1 MVSIS
6 TPGLIYFIVHLN
18 FKKKLFKIS
27 NKKWEMLMML
37 LFFIQCKIKLN
48 KILGSHLLFLTEI
61 GFSSIML

>member
-27 NKKWEMLMML
+27 NKKWEMLM
-37 LFFIQCKIKLN
+37 FFIQCKIKLN